1 MYEDFSRQT
10 FVIWQQNMLIA
21 RVDLTRIQVKLSF
34 LPQLRKRTMAA
45 LKTNDKILHDDNCI
59 WIQNKFITFKIS
71 RKKQTKY
78 IFVIEN
84 IKLQTPNFYA
94 RTDSISWMLKKITSC
109 SKSWSCVNDVLFN
122 IWLMRLFI
130 CHPFFYIS
138 M

>member
-34 LPQLRKRTMAA
+34 LPQLQKRTMAA

-84 IKLQTPNFYA
+84 IKPQTPNFYA
-94 RTDSISWMLKKITSC
+94 RTDSISWMLKKKLHRVQSL
-109 SKSWSCVNDVLFN
+109 DPVLMMFYLMFDFYLSSFFLYFN
-122 IWLMRLFI
+122 VV
-130 CHPFFYIS
+130 
-138 M
+138 